1 MTKEEIKI
9 VEKKIKEFIKTLD
22 QYNNEELVH
31 FYKIALYRDSSQR
44 GLYSP
49 LIKAIEQIRQ
59 KKNFVVEVSG
69 RGASLEKTNEELKV
83 GSKIQYKN
91 KKGAKKWEVLFTVK
105 LKINF

>member
-1 MTKEEIKI
+1 MTLTKDEIKET
-9 VEKKIKEFIKTLD
+9 EKKIKEFIKNLD
-22 QYNNEELVH
+22 SYSNEELVH

-59 KKNFVVEVSG
+59 KKNFNVEVSG
-69 RGASLEKTNEELKV
+69 RGASLEKTNEEIKI

-91 KKGAKKWEVLFTVK
+91 KKGAKK
-105 LKINF
+105 

>member
-91 KKGAKKWEVLFTVK
+91 KKGAKK
-105 LKINF
+105 

>member
-59 KKNFVVEVSG
+59 KKNFNVEVSG

-91 KKGAKKWEVLFTVK
+91 KKGE
-105 LKINF
+105 LK

>member
-1 MTKEEIKI
+1 MTKDEIKI

-44 GLYSP
+44 GLYVG
-49 LIKAIEQIRQ
+49 LIKAIELIRQ
-59 KKNFVVEVSG
+59 KKNWVQESSNKG
-69 RGASLEKTNEELKV
+69 TALEKTEITL

-91 KKGAKKWEVLFTVK
+91 KKGVKKWNIQK
-105 LKINF
+105 KN

>member
-44 GLYSP
+44 GLYAP

-59 KKNFVVEVSG
+59 KKGFVVEVSG
-69 RGASLEKTNEELKV
+69 RGASLEKTTEEIKV

-91 KKGAKKWEVLFTVK
+91 KKGIQK
-105 LKINF
+105 

>member
-1 MTKEEIKI
+1 MTKDEIKET
-9 VEKKIKEFIKTLD
+9 EKKIKEFIKNLD
-22 QYNNEELVH
+22 SYSNEELVH

-44 GLYSP
+44 GLYIG

-69 RGASLEKTNEELKV
+69 RGASLEKTNEEIKV

-91 KKGAKKWEVLFTVK
+91 KKGVKKWEVIYMII
-105 LKINF
+105 LKIN

>member
-49 LIKAIEQIRQ
+49 LIKSIEQIRQ
-59 KKNFVVEVSG
+59 KKGFIVEVSG
-69 RGASLEKTNEELKV
+69 RGTSLEKTNEELKV

-91 KKGAKKWEVLFTVK
+91 KKGE
-105 LKINF
+105 LK

>member
-1 MTKEEIKI
+1 MTKDEIKET
-9 VEKKIKEFIKTLD
+9 EKKIKEFIKTLD

-69 RGASLEKTNEELKV
+69 RGASLEKTNEELKI

-91 KKGAKKWEVLFTVK
+91 KKGE
-105 LKINF
+105 LK

>member
-1 MTKEEIKI
+1 MTKDEIKEI
-9 VEKKIKEFIKTLD
+9 EKKVKEFIKTLD
-22 QYNNEELVH
+22 SYSNEELVH

-69 RGASLEKTNEELKV
+69 RGASLEKTNEELKI

-91 KKGAKKWEVLFTVK
+91 KKGVKKWKF
-105 LKINF
+105 IS

>member
-59 KKNFVVEVSG
+59 KKGFVVEVSG

-91 KKGAKKWEVLFTVK
+91 KKGVKK
-105 LKINF
+105 